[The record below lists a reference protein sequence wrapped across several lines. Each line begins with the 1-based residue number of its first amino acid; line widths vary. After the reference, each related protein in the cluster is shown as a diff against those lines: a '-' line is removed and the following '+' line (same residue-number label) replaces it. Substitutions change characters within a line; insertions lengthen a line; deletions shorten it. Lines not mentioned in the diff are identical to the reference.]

1 MFTSC
6 GEYEIGGGCD
16 GIGKEREGWA
26 TSLRHGC
33 EGRYHLAAGV
43 GRRQRADR

>member
-16 GIGKEREGWA
+16 GIGKERERA
-26 TSLRHGC
+26 
-33 EGRYHLAAGV
+33 GRPVSDTVA
-43 GRRQRADR
+43 RAVTISPPA